1 MNKKISAVVFEGSGT
16 GSDVEEIMV
25 AIRHAALLDNL
36 QKMKDVSALGS
47 IYLHTN
53 RPELAPKAKKM
64 GAQVFLNTQAPSSF
78 HFGKQLQETIAN
90 NNIERVICLNGA
102 SCPLITVQELKAI
115 CKKLQDSNNIVLA
128 NNIQSADLVAFT
140 VPTNIEQAQL
150 PATDNSL
157 AMVLRDSLGLKM
169 ELLPQTLG
177 LLFDIDTPTDI
188 LVLGSG
194 PYAGPYTRKVINDCK
209 LDYRKIDEAKNIL
222 KDEYRDIALIGRVG
236 APIIERLNSVLKL
249 RLRVFS
255 EERGMKALGRIDEN
269 KVISLLGLL
278 IDHIDPDQFFSYLSQ
293 VADCA
298 FIDSRVLMYHNKYK
312 ISDRNRFLSDLGR
325 WERIGHPWLR
335 SFTRAAEN
343 CSIPIILG
351 GHSLVSGS
359 LWALCCE
366 LSGNKSGR

>member
-1 MNKKISAVVFEGSGT
+1 MNKKISAVVFEGSQAD
-16 GSDVEEIMV
+16 SNVEEMMV
-25 AIRHAALLDNL
+25 SIRHAALLDNL
-36 QKMKDVSALGS
+36 QKMKQVSKLGH

-53 RPELAPKAKKM
+53 RPELATEANKM
-64 GAQVFLNTQAPSSF
+64 GAEVSLNTDAPSSF
-78 HFGKQLQETIAN
+78 HFGRELQKTIAQ
-90 NNIERVICLNGA
+90 NNIDKAFCLNGA
-102 SCPLITVQELKAI
+102 SCPLVTVQELEMI
-115 CKKLQDSNNIVLA
+115 CSKLQESVNTVLT

-140 VPTNIEQAQL
+140 VPPNIEKAQL

-157 AMVLRDSLGLKM
+157 AMVLRDSLGMHM

-188 LVLGSG
+188 LVLGAG
-194 PYAGPYTRKVINDCK
+194 PYAGNYTRKAIDDCK
-209 LDYRKIDEAKNIL
+209 LDYKKINEAKNIL
-222 KDEYRDIALIGRVG
+222 NDEYRDIALIGRVG
-236 APIIERLNSVLKL
+236 APVIERLNSVLKL

-278 IDHIDPDQFFSYLSQ
+278 IDRIDPEQFFSYLSQ

-298 FIDSRVLMYHNKYK
+298 FIDSRVLMYHYK
-312 ISDRNRFLSDLGR
+312 FKICDKDRFLSDLGL
-325 WERIGHPWLR
+325 WESVEQPWLR

-343 CSIPIILG
+343 CSIPVILG

-359 LWALCCE
+359 LWALSCE
-366 LSGNKSGR
+366 LSSAKSSR